1 MGDGR
6 RVRMFEPGS
15 PGSWEERQQSAGEN
29 WREDSRGHSRNA
41 GERQQSAGK
50 NELRKRQLGGG
61 ARLGPALVP
70 AKQVSFW
77 IDGREVVAE
86 EGISVLEA
94 AHRVGI
100 EIPSLCYLKGINEIG
115 ACRVCLIEVQGAHT
129 LQAACVYPVSAGLR
143 VHTNTPRVLRARRT
157 VVELLLS
164 DHHRECTNCI
174 RNLNCELQHLADTLG
189 IRNLR
194 FTGETPNYPIFNNN
208 SFIVRDYNKCIKCRR
223 CEAICSNVQEVHV
236 YSGQNRG
243 FDTVIA
249 PAFMKDLAEVAC
261 ITCGQCVIAC
271 PTASLVEKENIDE
284 VWRALADPEQ
294 YVVVQTAPS
303 IQVTLGEV
311 FGLPVGTVVTGKL
324 VAALRRLGFDKVFAT
339 DFTADLTIMEEAHEL
354 LERLSGRGGPLPLL
368 SSCCPG
374 WIKFCEHFYPEFIP
388 HLSTCKSPHEMFG
401 AITKTYFAE
410 DQGLDPKKIVVVA
423 IMPCTAK
430 KFEASRPEMGSGQWR
445 DVDVVLTTRELARMI
460 RQAGL
465 NFRQLPDEEYD
476 APLGMASGAG
486 TIFGA
491 TGGVV
496 EAAVRTAYALTH
508 GQEMGVIDFEEFR
521 GLSGVK
527 EAWVEIKGKRIK
539 VAIAHGTG
547 NARKVLDRMKA
558 GEQFDYVEIMACP
571 GGCVG
576 GGGQPIFGSREHK
589 EISLDYRHNRA
600 DALYR
605 IDYSRRIRLSHQNP
619 AVQKIYAEFLEAP
632 LSEKANRLLHTHYTP
647 RGPLPGFAANP
658 VPKEPPRHFLQ

>member
-1 MGDGR
+1 MPADKLT
-6 RVRMFEPGS
+6 FEPVS
-15 PGSWEERQQSAGEN
+15 PVGREEDATRPVA
-29 WREDSRGHSRNA
+29 
-41 GERQQSAGK
+41 
-50 NELRKRQLGGG
+50 RKKVR
-61 ARLGPALVP
+61 
-70 AKQVSFW
+70 FW

-100 EIPSLCYLKGINEIG
+100 EIPSLCYLKNINEIG
-115 ACRVCLIEVQGAHT
+115 ACRVCMVEIEGSKN
-129 LQAACVYPVSAGLR
+129 LQAACVYPVSAGLKVR
-143 VHTNTPRVLRARRT
+143 TSTPRVLRARRT

-189 IRNLR
+189 IRNIR
-194 FTGETPNYPIFNNN
+194 FTGETSNYPIFNKNP
-208 SFIVRDYNKCIKCRR
+208 FIVRDYNKCIKCRR
-223 CEAICSNVQEVHV
+223 CEAICSKVQEVHV
-236 YSGQNRG
+236 YSAQNRG
-243 FDTVIA
+243 FNTVIA
-249 PAFMKDLAEVAC
+249 PSFMKDLAEVAC

-271 PTASLVEKENIDE
+271 PTASLVEKECIDE
-284 VWRALADPEQ
+284 VWQALADPDK

-324 VAALRRLGFDKVFAT
+324 VASLRRLGFDRVFAT

-354 LERLSGRGGPLPLL
+354 LERLEGRGGPLPLL
-368 SSCCPG
+368 SSCSPG

-388 HLSTCKSPHEMFG
+388 NLSTCKSPHEMFG
-401 AITKTYFAE
+401 AITKTYFAQKE
-410 DQGLDPKKIVVVA
+410 GLDPKKIVVVA
-423 IMPCTAK
+423 VMPCTAK
-430 KFEASRPEMGSGQWR
+430 KFEASRPEMGSGEWK
-445 DVDVVLTTRELARMI
+445 DVDFVLTTRELARMI

-476 APLGMASGAG
+476 TPLGIASGAG

-508 GQEMGVIDFEEFR
+508 GREMGVIDFEEFR
-521 GLSGVK
+521 GISGVK
-527 EAWVEIKGKRIK
+527 EAWVELKGRRIK

-558 GEQFDYVEIMACP
+558 GEPFDYVEIMACP

-576 GGGQPIFGSREHK
+576 GGGQPIFGSRDHK

-605 IDYSRRIRLSHQNP
+605 IDYSRRIRLSHENP
-619 AVQKIYAEFLEAP
+619 AVQKIYAEFLGAP
-632 LSEKANRLLHTHYTP
+632 LSETANKLLHTHYTP
-647 RGPLPGFAANP
+647 RGPLPGYAVNP
-658 VPKEPPRHFLQ
+658 VQ

>member
-6 RVRMFEPGS
+6 RSRRFEPGS
-15 PGSWEERQQSAGEN
+15 PASSAEQQQLAGGNRRQDNRGNSRKAEEQKQP
-29 WREDSRGHSRNA
+29 
-41 GERQQSAGK
+41 AGK
-50 NELRKRQLGGG
+50 NELIKRQSGGG
-61 ARLGPALVP
+61 T
-70 AKQVSFW
+70 VSFW

-86 EGISVLEA
+86 AGISVLEA

-100 EIPSLCYLKGINEIG
+100 EIPSLCYLKSINEIG
-115 ACRVCLIEVQGAHT
+115 ACRVCLIEVQGART

-143 VHTNTPRVLRARRT
+143 VHTSTPRVLRARRT

-189 IRNLR
+189 IRNIR
-194 FTGETPNYPIFNNN
+194 FTGEVPNYPIFNHN

-243 FDTVIA
+243 LDTVIA

-271 PTASLVEKENIDE
+271 PTASLVEKENIDK

-374 WIKFCEHFYPEFIP
+374 WIKFCEHFCPEFIP

-401 AITKTYFAE
+401 AIAKTYLAE
-410 DQGLDPKKIVVVA
+410 AEGIDPRKMRVVA

-527 EAWVEIKGKRIK
+527 EAWVEIKGRRIK

-619 AVQKIYAEFLEAP
+619 AVQKIYADFLGAP
-632 LSEKANRLLHTHYTP
+632 LSGKANQLLHTYYTP
-647 RGPLPGFAANP
+647 RGPLPGYEANP
-658 VPKEPPRHFLQ
+658 IPEEPPQHFLQ

>member
-1 MGDGR
+1 MPIDKLNFDPVSPVSREETVPRPAGGKK
-6 RVRMFEPGS
+6 VR
-15 PGSWEERQQSAGEN
+15 
-29 WREDSRGHSRNA
+29 
-41 GERQQSAGK
+41 
-50 NELRKRQLGGG
+50 
-61 ARLGPALVP
+61 
-70 AKQVSFW
+70 FW
-77 IDGREVVAE
+77 IDGREVVTE

-100 EIPSLCYLKGINEIG
+100 EIPSLCYLKNINEIG
-115 ACRVCLIEVQGAHT
+115 ACRVCLVEIEGSRN
-129 LQAACVYPVSAGLR
+129 LQASCVYPVAAGLKVR
-143 VHTNTPRVLRARRT
+143 TSTPRVLRARRT

-189 IRNLR
+189 IRNIR
-194 FTGETPNYPIFNNN
+194 FTGETPNYPIFNQNP
-208 SFIVRDYNKCIKCRR
+208 FIVRDYNKCIKCRR

-236 YSGQNRG
+236 YAAQNRG
-243 FDTVIA
+243 FNTVIA
-249 PAFMKDLAEVAC
+249 PSFMKDLAGVAC

-271 PTASLVEKENIDE
+271 PTASLTEKEGLDE
-284 VWRALADPEQ
+284 VWQALADPNK

-303 IQVTLGEV
+303 IQVTLGEA

-354 LERLSGRGGPLPLL
+354 LERLAGYGGPLPLL

-374 WIKFCEHFYPEFIP
+374 WIKFCEHFYPEFLP
-388 HLSTCKSPHEMFG
+388 NLSTCKSPHEMFG
-401 AITKTYFAE
+401 AITKTYFAAKE
-410 DQGLDPKKIVVVA
+410 GLDPRRIVVVA
-423 IMPCTAK
+423 VMPCTAK
-430 KFEASRPEMGSGQWR
+430 KYEASRPEMGPGEWQ
-445 DVDVVLTTRELARMI
+445 DVDYVLTTRELTRMI
-460 RQAGL
+460 RQAGI

-476 APLGMASGAG
+476 TPLGIASGAG

-491 TGGVV
+491 TGGVI

-508 GQEMGVIDFEEFR
+508 GREMGVIDYEEFR

-527 EAWVEIKGKRIK
+527 EAWVELKGRKIK

-547 NARKVLDRMKA
+547 NARQVLNRMKG

-605 IDYSRRIRLSHQNP
+605 IDYSRRIRLSHENP
-619 AVQKIYAEFLEAP
+619 AVQKIYAEFLEGP
-632 LSEKANRLLHTHYTP
+632 LSPTAKKLLHTHYTP
-647 RGPLPGFAANP
+647 RGPLPGYAANP
-658 VPKEPPRHFLQ
+658 VEKIMNAQARENSR